1 MAQTVPILDYSDL
14 STLRSTSNSK
24 EWIQDFNVNLDNRIS
39 QGQVLIKDMDPQFRP
54 PCSFCFELDLGDI
67 PSQPSAPAGFDSAII
82 FNNSVYP
89 VIFDIKFNSNKS
101 LGIFYRMHWV
111 SGETNNSYE
120 WSTHLQSFLLPGK
133 HKYAE

>member
-1 MAQTVPILDYSDL
+1 MVQTVPILDYSDL

-39 QGQVLIKDMDPQFRP
+39 QGQVLVKDMDPQFRP

-67 PSQPSAPAGFDSAII
+67 PSQPSVPARFDYAVI

-89 VIFDIKFNSNKS
+89 VEAVANFEFKILSYFDGNKEIPVNDNS
-101 LGIFYRMHWV
+101 LGIY
-111 SGETNNSYE
+111 
-120 WSTHLQSFLLPGK
+120 LPRQI
-133 HKYAE
+133 ER